1 MAIFDTIILYTFATI
16 GFGVV
21 IKGFYEYIESS
32 VYLGYQR
39 LNIKYYFPR
48 VHSWFVGQK
57 KDETSE
63 SSRVIRSLELS
74 EKERLEKETEV
85 MDDIL
90 SKTTI
95 YYDSVKKLFESMVK
109 DIPDT
114 EQKKKIDQWYQEITK
129 LIETPS
135 DKSDLQ
141 DFKKRMS
148 ECSDQLFELMEK
160 YR

>member
-1 MAIFDTIILYTFATI
+1 MEIFDTIILYTFATI

-21 IKGFYEYIESS
+21 IKRFYEYIESS
-32 VYLGYQR
+32 LYLVYQR

-48 VHSWFVGQK
+48 VHSWIMGQK
-57 KDETSE
+57 KDAVLNP
-63 SSRVIRSLELS
+63 SRVIRSLELS
-74 EKERLEKETEV
+74 EKERLEKEAEV

-109 DIPDT
+109 DIPDA

-129 LIETPS
+129 LIETSP
-135 DKSDLQ
+135 DKSNLE

-148 ECSDQLFELMEK
+148 QCSDQLFELMER